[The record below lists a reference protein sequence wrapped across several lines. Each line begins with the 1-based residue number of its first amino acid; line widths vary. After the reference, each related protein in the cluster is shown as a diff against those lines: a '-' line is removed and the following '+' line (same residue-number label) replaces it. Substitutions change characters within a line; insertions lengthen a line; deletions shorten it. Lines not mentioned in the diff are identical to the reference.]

1 MKKCF
6 RRMDLMMEEPEGKA
20 RMKTISE
27 QHGSPDPFAGGM
39 NADGGENPAKFCGC
53 TATCILI
60 TPT

>member
-1 MKKCF
+1 
-6 RRMDLMMEEPEGKA
+6 MDLMMEEPEGKA